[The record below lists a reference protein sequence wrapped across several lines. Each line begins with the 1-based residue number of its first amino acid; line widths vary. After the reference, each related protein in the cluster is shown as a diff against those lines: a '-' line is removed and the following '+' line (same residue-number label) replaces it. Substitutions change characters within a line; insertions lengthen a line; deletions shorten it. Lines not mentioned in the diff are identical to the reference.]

1 LTLKA
6 ALRAIVKFWQR
17 AVVLFCFF
25 WEGFM
30 SFAALN
36 LSESLLRAVREAEY
50 DTATPI
56 QTEAIP
62 PILAG
67 RDVLG
72 CAQTGTGKTAAFAL
86 PTLQRL
92 CGQAPA
98 ERFRPIR
105 ALVLAPT
112 RELASQIADS
122 FRTYGRYTG
131 LRHAVIFGG
140 VGQQPQVKA
149 LQRGVDILVATPG
162 RLLDLMNQG
171 FVDLS
176 RVETLIL
183 DEADQMLDM
192 GFIHDLRRIVSRVPR
207 QRQTL
212 LFSATMPAEIRRLA
226 DQWLQKPV
234 EVSVAANSAP
244 AERIDQSIYF
254 VDRGNK
260 PQLLAHYLRE
270 QRAER
275 ALVFIRTKHGAD
287 KLVRTLNR
295 AGIRAEAIHGN
306 KSQNARQRALAQF
319 KSQRPPV
326 LVATDI
332 AARGLD
338 IDGVS
343 HVINFDLPMAAESYV
358 HRIGRTARAG
368 ASGTAVTFCDREER
382 GMVRQIERLTR
393 QRLNVASHDFTNENE
408 SSPSADHA
416 AETAGHQRAR
426 STGRPA
432 HSSHK
437 RFGQSRQQQSRQKT
451 PRQAS
456 RTDQTK
462 HFSRR
467 LSAV

>member
-1 LTLKA
+1 
-6 ALRAIVKFWQR
+6 
-17 AVVLFCFF
+17 
-25 WEGFM
+25 M

-36 LSESLLRAVREAEY
+36 LSESLLRAIREAEY
-50 DTATPI
+50 HTATPI

-62 PILAG
+62 TILAG

-92 CGQAPA
+92 CSRTPV

-105 ALVLAPT
+105 TLVLAPT

-140 VGQQPQVKA
+140 VAQQPQVKA
-149 LQRGVDILVATPG
+149 LERGVDILVATPG

-171 FVDLS
+171 FVDLG
-176 RVETLIL
+176 RIEALIL

-192 GFIHDLRRIVSRVPR
+192 GFIHDLRRIVARVPQ

-212 LFSATMPAEIRRLA
+212 LFSATMPPEIRRLA

-234 EVSVAANSAP
+234 EVRVAPQSGS
-244 AERIDQSIYF
+244 AERIEQSIYF

-260 PQLLAHYLRE
+260 PRLLAHYLRE
-270 QRAER
+270 QQAER

-287 KLVRTLNR
+287 KLVRNLNR
-295 AGIRAEAIHGN
+295 SGIRAEAIHGN

-319 KSQRPPV
+319 KLPRPPV

-343 HVINFDLPMAAESYV
+343 HVVNFDLPMTAESYV

-368 ASGTAVTFCDREER
+368 AAGTAVTFCDRDER
-382 GMVRQIERLTR
+382 AMLQQIERLTR
-393 QRLNVASHDFTNENE
+393 QRLRVAQHDFLNENE
-408 SSPSADHA
+408 SGGDADRAVGSPSVPRAQSA
-416 AETAGHQRAR
+416 ANRE
-426 STGRPA
+426 
-432 HSSHK
+432 HSNHT
-437 RFGQSRQQQSRQKT
+437 RFGQSGPTNRKT
-451 PRQAS
+451 AG
-456 RTDQTK
+456 QTK
-462 HFSRR
+462 TFSRR
-467 LSAV
+467 LSTV